1 MSNEYIIDE
10 LEDQITSLQ
19 DVVESLSYDIEL
31 MKLEIVERGDVIKS
45 LVAQNNTLKKQ
56 LMKKIETDVKIPAI
70 LKPTVREDNGEV
82 S

>member
-1 MSNEYIIDE
+1 MSNELE
-10 LEDQITSLQ
+10 MAALEDTIEELQQIIQGL
-19 DVVESLSYDIEL
+19 EYGAEL
-31 MKLEIVERGDVIKS
+31 FKLEIVERGDLIKA
-45 LVAQNNTLKKQ
+45 LTVQNNTLKKQ